1 MMTNR
6 IEQDDC
12 VYMLDFIFKF
22 VGMLNGV
29 TIKYFVS
36 QLDLHHF
43 HSQFACSS
51 EGFSGAQIRIDL
63 CVRKYV
69 QFEKRLCVNINVEYV
84 CHIPLNF
91 YYESKQS
98 KLVILILST
107 YTDVFLSI
115 LLVLLLPFFRCCCCS
130 FIWQLDAQHFDCRRS
145 SKFGSS
151 RRICTTFITI
161 YVC

>member
-1 MMTNR
+1 MTNR

-51 EGFSGAQIRIDL
+51 GVFSCAQIRIDL
-63 CVRKYV
+63 CMRKYI
-69 QFEKRLCVNINVEYV
+69 QFKKRLCVNINVEYV

-91 YYESKQS
+91 YYDSKQS
-98 KLVILILST
+98 KLVILILGV
-107 YTDVFLSI
+107 YTDI
-115 LLVLLLPFFRCCCCS
+115 FFAFCWCCCYRS
-130 FIWQLDAQHFDCRRS
+130 SAAVVVHSSGNLVHSISIVEGRLSLEVVGEFAQHS
-145 SKFGSS
+145 
-151 RRICTTFITI
+151 
-161 YVC
+161 